1 MSSPHSFALANII
14 WNCELGARFIFY
26 KEVQNIYI
34 MTTDKHPTKDIA
46 ASNPEQSTCT
56 DL

>member
-1 MSSPHSFALANII
+1 M
-14 WNCELGARFIFY
+14 GACFMFY
-26 KEVQNIYI
+26 EEVQNIYI
-34 MTTDKHPTKDIA
+34 MTTAKHPTKDRA